1 MKIPTVE
8 GGSLGYSATGKA
20 EVCEG
25 LELQT
30 MDWEIKP
37 LMVEQARSTF
47 FEDKS
52 LFPYGSTQFDCALLM
67 QGIRHRW
74 HGRDP
79 LYDHKIK

>member
-1 MKIPTVE
+1 
-8 GGSLGYSATGKA
+8 
-20 EVCEG
+20 
-25 LELQT
+25 